1 MLCGRMLNTMDTLRV
16 RSASNPSQRI
26 IAAGIVIAFCYW
38 AASVVMTLLLSVLL
52 AYLLDPLVE
61 WLEVVHVRRAIGAM
75 AVLLIALAFV
85 AGVGDMV
92 FDRLEHFATDWPKYS
107 AVLRQASSAVER
119 RLERV
124 ESRVSGLSPEG
135 EEGGPPQLGRREGGR
150 PGRGSEE

>member
-16 RSASNPSQRI
+16 RAASNPSQRI

-75 AVLLIALAFV
+75 AGLLIALAVV
-85 AGVGDMV
+85 AGGGGGGV
-92 FDRLEHFATDWPKYS
+92 FFPGAFFPPHPRRNA
-107 AVLRQASSAVER
+107 AV
-119 RLERV
+119 
-124 ESRVSGLSPEG
+124 
-135 EEGGPPQLGRREGGR
+135 
-150 PGRGSEE
+150 

>member
-1 MLCGRMLNTMDTLRV
+1 MLCGSMLNTMDTLRV
-16 RSASNPSQRI
+16 RAGSNPSQRI

-92 FDRLEHFATDWPKYS
+92 VDRRGPFAAHWPEWC
-107 AVLRQASSAVER
+107 A
-119 RLERV
+119 
-124 ESRVSGLSPEG
+124 GLTPA
-135 EEGGPPQLGRREGGR
+135 P
-150 PGRGSEE
+150 

>member
-1 MLCGRMLNTMDTLRV
+1 MLCGRMLNPMDTLRV

-85 AGVGDMV
+85 AGGGGGGV
-92 FDRLEHFATDWPKYS
+92 FPPGPFSPPPPAHS
-107 AVLRQASSAVER
+107 AV
-119 RLERV
+119 
-124 ESRVSGLSPEG
+124 PW
-135 EEGGPPQLGRREGGR
+135 GGPPPAERGGGGAGGRRF
-150 PGRGSEE
+150 P

>member
-61 WLEVVHVRRAIGAM
+61 WLEIVHVRRAIGAM

-85 AGVGDMV
+85 AG
-92 FDRLEHFATDWPKYS
+92 
-107 AVLRQASSAVER
+107 
-119 RLERV
+119 
-124 ESRVSGLSPEG
+124 
-135 EEGGPPQLGRREGGR
+135 GGGVRGCR
-150 PGRGSEE
+150 PGPLLRPRPAGDRVVLVARLAPG

>member
-16 RSASNPSQRI
+16 RAASNPSQRI

-75 AVLLIALAFV
+75 AVLLIALAVLGGRGGEGVCFQV
-85 AGVGDMV
+85 RFCSPPAEGRGRFGGGFAGGGVRGG
-92 FDRLEHFATDWPKYS
+92 
-107 AVLRQASSAVER
+107 VER
-119 RLERV
+119 AA
-124 ESRVSGLSPEG
+124 VSVIH
-135 EEGGPPQLGRREGGR
+135 
-150 PGRGSEE
+150 

>member
-16 RSASNPSQRI
+16 RAASNPSQRI

-75 AVLLIALAFV
+75 AALLVALAFLGGGG
-85 AGVGDMV
+85 GVGV
-92 FDRLEHFATDWPKYS
+92 FCPAPSSRRPRPTKAS
-107 AVLRQASSAVER
+107 ARAPTPRPV
-119 RLERV
+119 
-124 ESRVSGLSPEG
+124 G
-135 EEGGPPQLGRREGGR
+135 GGPRGRV
-150 PGRGSEE
+150 GSCL

>member
-1 MLCGRMLNTMDTLRV
+1 MLCGSMLNTMDTLRV
-16 RSASNPSQRI
+16 RAGSNPSQRI

-85 AGVGDMV
+85 AGAGERAVV
-92 FDRLEHFATDWPKYS
+92 RLGPFSTRSSKVS
-107 AVLRQASSAVER
+107 GVLRADSS
-119 RLERV
+119 
-124 ESRVSGLSPEG
+124 G
-135 EEGGPPQLGRREGGR
+135 GGR
-150 PGRGSEE
+150 GAER

>member
-1 MLCGRMLNTMDTLRV
+1 MLCGSMLNTMDTLRV
-16 RSASNPSQRI
+16 RAGSNPSQRI

-85 AGVGDMV
+85 AGGGGTV
-92 FDRLEHFATDWPKYS
+92 FDRLGHFAPDLGEKRG
-107 AVLRQASSAVER
+107 ALRRAPAAAER
-119 RLERV
+119 RPAARDGRV
-124 ESRVSGLSPEG
+124 LQR
-135 EEGGPPQLGRREGGR
+135 
-150 PGRGSEE
+150 

>member
-1 MLCGRMLNTMDTLRV
+1 MLCGRMLNPMDTLRV

-85 AGVGDMV
+85 AGGGGNGFLAPGPFCPPPPAGNGGVRG
-92 FDRLEHFATDWPKYS
+92 
-107 AVLRQASSAVER
+107 
-119 RLERV
+119 
-124 ESRVSGLSPEG
+124 SPPPRG
-135 EEGGPPQLGRREGGR
+135 EGGPRRGVGGA
-150 PGRGSEE
+150 P

>member
-1 MLCGRMLNTMDTLRV
+1 MLCGRMLNAMDLLRV
-16 RSASNPSQRI
+16 RAASNPSQRI

-85 AGVGDMV
+85 AGGGGGVV
-92 FDRLEHFATDWPKYS
+92 FPP
-107 AVLRQASSAVER
+107 
-119 RLERV
+119 
-124 ESRVSGLSPEG
+124 GPLSPPPPREKALAWG
-135 EEGGPPQLGRREGGR
+135 APPPPGGGAPGAGGA
-150 PGRGSEE
+150 GL